1 MSSHDHR
8 FSAVTVCV
16 TDLLLLVPFDAPMD
30 PDPNI
35 LRDCESIGNRLEKA
49 KSIQRLQGAKGRKVG
64 EKKKKALGMRVMA
77 QGKS

>member
-8 FSAVTVCV
+8 FSAVTVCI
-16 TDLLLLVPFDAPMD
+16 TDLPLLVPFDAPMG

-49 KSIQRLQGAKGRKVG
+49 ESIQRLQGAKGRKVG
-64 EKKKKALGMRVMA
+64 GKKEGVGDEGHGVR
-77 QGKS
+77 QE